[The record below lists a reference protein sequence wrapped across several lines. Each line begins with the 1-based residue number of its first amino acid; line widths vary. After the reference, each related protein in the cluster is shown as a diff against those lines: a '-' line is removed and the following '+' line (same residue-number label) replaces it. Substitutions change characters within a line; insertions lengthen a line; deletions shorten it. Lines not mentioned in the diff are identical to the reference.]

1 MKKLYIVMVLAL
13 CAVFTADAGKRR
25 CKNGMCGVQRTA
37 PRVTMPTVAAAT
49 AWIAPRVN
57 QGAESSQKITLDIQQ
72 STMKLEAELKRLNE
86 QLENMKKQGATEE
99 TMAALRK
106 KIEAMQEELNKLQQ
120 MQNCVLR

>member
-1 MKKLYIVMVLAL
+1 MKKLYIVMALAL
-13 CAVFTADAGKRR
+13 CAVFTADAGKKR
-25 CKNGMCGVQRTA
+25 CKYGTCGVQRTA
-37 PRVTMPTVAAAT
+37 PRVTMTTAAATT
-49 AWIAPRVN
+49 AWIAPKVN
-57 QGAESSQKITLDIQQ
+57 PGVETTQKITLDIQE